1 MLTKI
6 SALTAAVTAVVN
18 LVTLFGWWSITDDQL
33 AGINVAVVAVGA
45 LVHALFNPAVP
56 WGFGTDTASE

>member
-33 AGINVAVVAVGA
+33 AALNVVVVAVGTLA
-45 LVHALFNPAVP
+45 HALFNPAVP
-56 WGFGTDTASE
+56 WGFGGDTAE